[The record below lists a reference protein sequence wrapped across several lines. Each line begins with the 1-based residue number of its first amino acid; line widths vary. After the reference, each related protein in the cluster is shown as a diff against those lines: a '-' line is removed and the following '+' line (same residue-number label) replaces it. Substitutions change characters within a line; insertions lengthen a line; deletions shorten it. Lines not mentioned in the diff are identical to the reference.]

1 MHRFFT
7 DKSCINDGV
16 ITITGDDVSHITKVL
31 RLRQG
36 DEICVCDKQG
46 TDYICTID
54 VIEKDAVCAII
65 NSQSQSKTESNINIT
80 LYQGVAKG
88 DKMDYIIQKCVELGV
103 NCFVPTVTKRTVVK
117 ISDGNKKVQ
126 RWQKISQEA
135 AKQSVR
141 GIIPEVCMPMGFSE
155 VIEKITA
162 NSNALNIMA
171 YENEDNI
178 TLKGVLKKCTC
189 TDINIII
196 GPEGGFDESEAQ
208 LARERGVNTV
218 TLGPRILRTETAPVA
233 VSSAVMYELGGW

>member
-7 DKSCINDGV
+7 DKSQINDGV
-16 ITITGDDVSHITKVL
+16 ITITGDDVGHITKVL

-36 DEICVCDKQG
+36 DEICVCDKCG
-46 TDYICTID
+46 TDYICT
-54 VIEKDAVCAII
+54 VDAISKEEVCALIKF
-65 NSQSQSKTESNINIT
+65 QSQSKTESNINIT
-80 LYQGVAKG
+80 IYQGIAKG

-103 NCFVPTVTKRTVVK
+103 NCFVPTVTKRAIVK

-126 RWQKISQEA
+126 RWQKIAYEA

-141 GIIPEVCMPMGFSE
+141 GIIPEVCMPMDFSE
-155 VIEKITA
+155 VIKNITSQ
-162 NSNALNIMA
+162 SNVLNIMA

-178 TLKGVLKKCTC
+178 TLKQVLKKMDY

-196 GPEGGFDESEAQ
+196 GPEGGFDDTEAQ
-208 LARERGVNTV
+208 LARESGVNTV